1 MKAAA
6 ALVAAAVFKARSDH
20 KGETM
25 VQEFLVLVLVPAALI
40 AAAGWDIASFTI
52 PNFLQAVLLAGFAV
66 FVIATGM
73 PLSALGWHFV
83 AAAIGLA
90 IGFALFAA
98 GLVGGGDAKLF
109 ACVALWFGFPDL
121 FSYAGGALTL
131 LLIGFRHLPLPQFLA
146 AQTWLARL
154 HDHKSGV
161 PYGVAL
167 ASGAFAV
174 LPYTDVFRAG
184 LAG

>member
-1 MKAAA
+1 
-6 ALVAAAVFKARSDH
+6 
-20 KGETM
+20 M

-52 PNFLQAVLLAGFAV
+52 PNFLQAVLLAGFV
-66 FVIATGM
+66 LFVVATGM
-73 PLSALGWHFV
+73 PLASLGWHFV
-83 AAAIGLA
+83 AGALGLA
-90 IGFALFAA
+90 VGFALFAT

-121 FSYAGGALTL
+121 FDYAVIASLFGGALTL
-131 LLIGFRHLPLPQFLA
+131 FLLGFRHLPLPKILE
-146 AQTWLARL
+146 AQSWLKRL
-154 HDHKSGV
+154 HDPRSGV

-174 LPYTDVFRAG
+174 LPYTDAFRAG

>member
-1 MKAAA
+1 
-6 ALVAAAVFKARSDH
+6 
-20 KGETM
+20 M
-25 VQEFLVLVLVPAALI
+25 VQEFLVLVLLPAVLI

-52 PNFLQAVLLAGFAV
+52 PNFLQAVLLAGFVLFV
-66 FVIATGM
+66 FATGM
-73 PLSALGWHFV
+73 PLAALGWHFV

-90 IGFALFAA
+90 IGFALFAM

-121 FSYAGGALTL
+121 LQYAVIASVFGGFLTL
-131 LLIGFRHLPLPQFLA
+131 FILGFRHLPLPKFLESQA
-146 AQTWLARL
+146 WLTRL
-154 HDHKSGV
+154 HDPRSGV

>member
-1 MKAAA
+1 M
-6 ALVAAAVFKARSDH
+6 
-20 KGETM
+20 
-25 VQEFLVLVLVPAALI
+25 VLVPAALI

-52 PNFLQAVLLAGFAV
+52 PNFLQGVLLAGFAV
-66 FVIATGM
+66 FALFTKM
-73 PLSALGWHFV
+73 PMAALGWHLA
-83 AAAIGLA
+83 AAAIGLGV
-90 IGFALFAA
+90 GFLLFAR

-109 ACVALWFGFPDL
+109 ASIALWFGFPDL
-121 FSYAGGALTL
+121 FSYAVIASVFGGALTL
-131 LLIGFRHLPLPQFLA
+131 FLLGFRRLPLPQFLA
-146 AQTWLARL
+146 AQAWLARL

-167 ASGAFAV
+167 ASGAFVV

>member
-1 MKAAA
+1 MIP
-6 ALVAAAVFKARSDH
+6 
-20 KGETM
+20 
-25 VQEFLVLVLVPAALI
+25 EFVVLVLVPAVLI

-52 PNFLQAVLLAGFAV
+52 PNFLHGVLLAGFAV
-66 FVIATGM
+66 FAVSTRM
-73 PLSALGWHFV
+73 PMAALGWHCG

-90 IGFALFAA
+90 VGFLLFAR

-109 ACVALWFGFPDL
+109 ASVALWFGYPDIL
-121 FSYAGGALTL
+121 SFAVIASVFGGALAVFL
-131 LLIGFRHLPLPQFLA
+131 LLFRQVPLPQFLA
-146 AQTWLARL
+146 SQAWLAKL
-154 HDHKSGV
+154 HDHKSGI